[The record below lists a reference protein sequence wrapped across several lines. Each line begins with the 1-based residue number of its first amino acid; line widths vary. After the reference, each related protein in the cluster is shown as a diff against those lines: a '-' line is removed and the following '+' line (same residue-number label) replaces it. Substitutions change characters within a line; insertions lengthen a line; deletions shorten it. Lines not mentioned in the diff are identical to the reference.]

1 MHADADPWRCL
12 AEQQQ
17 GIVSR
22 GQLLALGLSRSQ
34 TRRNVAN
41 GRWRLLLPGVYATFT
56 GPVGELAAVWAA
68 VLGPGSGAAASHAT
82 ALWLGGV
89 IDDRPDVIH
98 MSIPAERRVRSH
110 PGVRIHRTR
119 DFSDSVHPAALPPRS
134 RVECAVLDVSE
145 TAGPVVVVDIVLRS
159 IQRRLTTAL
168 RLRAALSS
176 RPRHR
181 HRWLL
186 QEVLDEAGSGVHS
199 QLERRYLRDV
209 ERRHR
214 LPSGRRHRA
223 ERGSGGS
230 DRYRDVRYRPWLTVV
245 ELDGRAAHPADEAFA
260 IIDGT
265 NAAVVAGDVVLRY
278 GWRDVVEHPCRVAA
292 EVTAVLQGRGRSGTP
307 LPCGPGCCLC

>member
-1 MHADADPWRCL
+1 LYADADPWRCL

-22 GQLLALGLSRSQ
+22 SQLLSLGISRSQ
-34 TRRNVAN
+34 ARRNVAN

-68 VLGPGSGAAASHAT
+68 VLGAGSGAAASHAT

-98 MSIPAERRVRSH
+98 ISIPAERRVRSH

-145 TAGPVVVVDIVLRS
+145 TARPVVVVDIVLRS

-181 HRWLL
+181 HRALL

-209 ERRHR
+209 ARRHR

-223 ERGSGGS
+223 DRGSGS
-230 DRYRDVRYRPWLTVV
+230 NRYRDVRYRPWLTVV
-245 ELDGRAAHPADEAFA
+245 ELDGRASHPSDESFA
-260 IIDGT
+260 IVGGT
-265 NAAVVAGDVVLRY
+265 MPLQWPATSCSATAGVMSSVIHAR
-278 GWRDVVEHPCRVAA
+278 
-292 EVTAVLQGRGRSGTP
+292 
-307 LPCGPGCCLC
+307 

>member
-22 GQLLALGLSRSQ
+22 SQLLSLGLSRSQ
-34 TRRNVAN
+34 ARRNVAN

-68 VLGPGSGAAASHAT
+68 VLGAGSGAAASHAT

-98 MSIPAERRVRSH
+98 ISIPAERRVRSH

-134 RVECAVLDVSE
+134 RVECAVLDVCE
-145 TAGPVVVVDIVLRS
+145 TAGPMVVVDIVLRS

-181 HRWLL
+181 HRALL

-199 QLERRYLRDV
+199 QLERRYLLDV

-214 LPSGRRHRA
+214 LPSGRRNRA

-230 DRYRDVRYRPWLTVV
+230 DRYRDVRYPQWLTVV
-245 ELDGRAAHPADEAFA
+245 ELDGRAAHPADEAFR
-260 IIDGT
+260 DHRRD
-265 NAAVVAGDVVLRY
+265 NVAVVAGDVVLRY

-292 EVTAVLQGRGRSGTP
+292 EVTAVLPGRGWSGTP

>member
-1 MHADADPWRCL
+1 MGATRCSALRAIARTELSCPQGSTESPHYQSSCADARRRRSVALPRRTAARDRQPEP
-12 AEQQQ
+12 AA
-17 GIVSR
+17 
-22 GQLLALGLSRSQ
+22 LLGPLP
-34 TRRNVAN
+34 
-41 GRWRLLLPGVYATFT
+41 LPGAPERRERTLAITAAWRVRHLHRA
-56 GPVGELAAVWAA
+56 GRRLAAVWAA
-68 VLGPGSGAAASHAT
+68 VLGAGSGAAASHAT

-98 MSIPAERRVRSH
+98 ISIPAERRVRSH

-214 LPSGRRHRA
+214 LPSGRRNRA

-245 ELDGRAAHPADEAFA
+245 ELDGRAAHPADEAFRDHRRDKCRCSGRRRRA
-260 IIDGT
+260 P
-265 NAAVVAGDVVLRY
+265 LRL
-278 GWRDVVEHPCRVAA
+278 A
-292 EVTAVLQGRGRSGTP
+292 
-307 LPCGPGCCLC
+307 

>member
-22 GQLLALGLSRSQ
+22 SQLLSLGLSRSQ
-34 TRRNVAN
+34 ARRNVAN

-56 GPVGELAAVWAA
+56 GPVGGLAAVLAA
-68 VLGPGSGAAASHAT
+68 VLGAGSGAAASHAT

-98 MSIPAERRVRSH
+98 ISIPAERRVRSH

-159 IQRRLTTAL
+159 IQRRPTTAL

-181 HRWLL
+181 HRALL

-199 QLERRYLRDV
+199 QLEGGTCATSNAATDCRPVGDIVQSPVPAAAIGTATCGIDRGSPWSSWTGGRPPSRRGVSRSSTGQC
-209 ERRHR
+209 RCN
-214 LPSGRRHRA
+214 GRRRRA
-223 ERGSGGS
+223 
-230 DRYRDVRYRPWLTVV
+230 P
-245 ELDGRAAHPADEAFA
+245 
-260 IIDGT
+260 
-265 NAAVVAGDVVLRY
+265 LRL
-278 GWRDVVEHPCRVAA
+278 A
-292 EVTAVLQGRGRSGTP
+292 
-307 LPCGPGCCLC
+307 